1 MFYWW
6 ILFGLAAPLF
16 WGIANIGDRYLSSV
30 AVKNEYALT
39 FAAGMLRLPLAI
51 AVLWASDW
59 FLPDLNGLIWA
70 FASGF
75 CTIFAYVFYFRA
87 FQKEEAS
94 RVMLLYY
101 AASPIATFALS
112 SVFLGERFS
121 AYDLA
126 GSLLLLIA
134 AFLTVVKFQKGFF
147 KFNAG
152 ILWVLL
158 SGLFWPA
165 SDVIQKYLTPI
176 FPSTSSLFAWTL
188 AGSFIGSFALLLSPD
203 FSKNCRPGNFRW
215 PRSSWLIFL
224 VNSAL
229 FFSGIFI
236 FLKAI
241 AIGKVALTVVLNVS
255 QPLFV
260 FIFELMMSKIKPSL
274 WQVDTSAR
282 SLIAKAAAFCLMI
295 AGVWLFTFS

>member
-1 MFYWW
+1 MWV
-6 ILFGLAAPLF
+6 IFGLLAPLF

-39 FAAGMLRLPLAI
+39 FAAGVLRLPLVI
-51 AVLWASDW
+51 VFLWISGW
-59 FLPDLNGLIWA
+59 FLPNLNSLIWV
-70 FASGF
+70 FISGF
-75 CTIFAYVFYFRA
+75 LTIFAYVFYFRA

-101 AASPIATFALS
+101 TISPLVTFALS
-112 SVFLGERFS
+112 AVFLGERFS
-121 AYDLA
+121 NYDLA
-126 GSLLLLIA
+126 GSLLLLVA

-147 KFNAG
+147 KFNIG

-188 AGSFIGSFALLLSPD
+188 AGSFIAGFVLLLMPD
-203 FSKNCRPGNFRW
+203 FSKNCKPNDFRW
-215 PRSSWLIFL
+215 SKSSWLLFII
-224 VNSAL
+224 NSAL
-229 FFSGIFI
+229 FFLGIFT

-260 FIFELMMSKIKPSL
+260 FIFELMMRKFRPTL
-274 WQVDTSAR
+274 WQVDTSTS
-282 SLIAKAAAFCLMI
+282 SLIAKTTAFFLMV
-295 AGVWLFTFS
+295 AGVWLFTFTHV